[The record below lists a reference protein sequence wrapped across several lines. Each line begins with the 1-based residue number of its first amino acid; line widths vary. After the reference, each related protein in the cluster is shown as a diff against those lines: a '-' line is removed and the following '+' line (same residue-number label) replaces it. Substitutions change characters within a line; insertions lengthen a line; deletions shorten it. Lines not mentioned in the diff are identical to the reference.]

1 MQWNLQYS
9 INQSSIVFVNCKKEP
24 HSKVISI
31 ILNNI
36 RLNPSASQKST
47 KHSSKRK
54 SNTVKYSKQSSDEE
68 PTNIVNEEANETPTK
83 TSEEIEREKQ
93 LRVEDE
99 THKTIATYM

>member
-1 MQWNLQYS
+1 MEFA
-9 INQSSIVFVNCKKEP
+9 IFHQSSIVFVNCKKEP
-24 HSKVISI
+24 HSKIISI

-36 RLNPSASQKST
+36 RLSPSASQKST

-54 SNTVKYSKQSSDEE
+54 SNTAKYSQQSSDEE
-68 PTNIVNEEANETPTK
+68 LTNTVNEETNETPTK

>member
-1 MQWNLQYS
+1 MS
-9 INQSSIVFVNCKKEP
+9 
-24 HSKVISI
+24 
-31 ILNNI
+31 
-36 RLNPSASQKST
+36 PSASQKST

-54 SNTVKYSKQSSDEE
+54 SNTVKYSQQSSDEE
-68 PTNIVNEEANETPTK
+68 PTNIMNEEANETPIK